1 MSMEILDRAR
11 ALKQQAS
18 GKMRTVEIADLGE
31 DNGPLTVHVKPITNE
46 ELRRIISEPDRI
58 KRAALT
64 IDIRALDENGKRMFA
79 NEATEII
86 RAFMPKYLLNASE
99 EINRDINEEFGAG
112 GLAVTVENVEAAKN
126 S

>member
-1 MSMEILDRAR
+1 MSLEILDRAR

-18 GKMRTVEIADLGE
+18 EKLRTVEIADLGD
-31 DNGPLTVHVKPITNE
+31 DNGPLTVYVRPITNE

-64 IDIRALDENGKRMFA
+64 IDIRALDEKGKRLFA

-86 RAFMPKYLLNASE
+86 RAFQPKYLLNASE
-99 EINRDINEEFGAG
+99 EINRDINEEFGQG
-112 GLAVTVENVEAAKN
+112 GLAVTVDNVDAAKN